1 MSRIIV
7 DRLVAGYGAV
17 TVLRD
22 ISLEVGAGELV
33 ALLGVNGNGKST
45 LLNCILG
52 FIRPRSGRIVLETQ
66 GRTVDLLTRSPHEI
80 TNLGIASVPEGRR
93 LVPNLTVEENLL
105 LAGGGPR
112 GRKDIAANL
121 AFCFETFPIL
131 AERRRQYSSTLSG
144 GQQQLLAI
152 ARALMTSPEAIV
164 IDEPSVGLAPI
175 VVGQVIAA
183 IRALQEARNLTIL
196 MAEQSFFQAIEVAS
210 RAYVLS
216 HGKIIREFDQTSA
229 VGDAEIRNA
238 MMGVG

>member
-1 MSRIIV
+1 VSRLII
-7 DRLVAGYGAV
+7 DRIVAGYGAV

-22 ISLEVGAGELV
+22 VSLEAGDGELV

-45 LLNCILG
+45 LLNCVLG
-52 FIRPRSGRIVLETQ
+52 FVRPRSGRILLETRD
-66 GRTVDLLTRSPHEI
+66 GATDLLACSPHVI

-112 GRKDIAANL
+112 GRKDRQANL
-121 AFCFETFPIL
+121 DFCLQTFPVL
-131 AERRRQYSSTLSG
+131 KERKRQYASTLSG

-152 ARALMTSPEAIV
+152 ARALMTSPDIIV

-175 VVGQVIAA
+175 VVNEVIAA
-183 IRALQEARNLTIL
+183 IRKLQELRGLTIL

-216 HGKIIREFDQTSA
+216 HGKIIRQFDRKETVSSE
-229 VGDAEIRNA
+229 EIRSV
-238 MMGVG
+238 MMGVS

>member
-1 MSRIIV
+1 MNRLIV
-7 DRLVAGYGAV
+7 DRVFAGYGAV

-22 ISLEVGAGELV
+22 VSLEVSAGQLV

-52 FIRPRSGRIVLETQ
+52 FIRPASGRILLETQ
-66 GRTVDLLTRSPHEI
+66 GRTIDLIRTSPHRI
-80 TNLGIASVPEGRR
+80 TNLGVASVPEGRR
-93 LVPNLTVEENLL
+93 LAPNLTVEENLT

-112 GRKDIAANL
+112 GRKDMRANL
-121 AFCFETFPIL
+121 AFCLETFPVL
-131 AERRRQYSSTLSG
+131 QERRRQLASTLSG

-152 ARALMTSPEAIV
+152 ARALMTSPELMI

-175 VVGQVIAA
+175 IVDQVIAA
-183 IRALQEARNLTIL
+183 IRKLQELRNLTIL

-216 HGKIIREFDQTSA
+216 HGKVIRQFDRTES
-229 VGDAEIRNA
+229 VSINEIRSA
-238 MMGVG
+238 MMGVS